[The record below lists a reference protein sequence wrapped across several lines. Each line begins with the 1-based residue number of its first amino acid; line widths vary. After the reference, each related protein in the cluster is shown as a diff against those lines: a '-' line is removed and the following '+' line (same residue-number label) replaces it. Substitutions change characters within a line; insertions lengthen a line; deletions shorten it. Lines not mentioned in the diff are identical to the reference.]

1 MLQSKHPILAVPM
14 NKVSDLNLALAC
26 HSAGVYPSL
35 CLHMYYKQRSLW
47 LTRFYEDLKTFQ
59 KATGSTELLISM
71 TGRDFSNPAV
81 LEILSEFDVLRIE
94 IVEDFDD
101 NLITT
106 KNKLAGKDLLLASK
120 EIGKSISFDS
130 DIIIVKGKEAA
141 GRISNDNETTR
152 EKFLYFKHRYPDKC
166 IIPSGG
172 IGSKNQIKEFLDLG
186 APIVGIGTVFA
197 ASVESPISIESKKKM
212 AASSLVD
219 LSRFKNSNQNAL
231 IFREI
236 ENDDANHS
244 LSLKIG
250 TLIPTNGHLFAGE
263 SIEYI
268 NGIRLVADIVED
280 LVE

>member
-14 NKVSDLNLALAC
+14 NKVSNLKLALAC
-26 HSAGVYPSL
+26 HSAGIYPSL
-35 CLHMYYKQRSLW
+35 CLHVYYKQRSLW

-59 KATGSTELLISM
+59 KITGSTELLISM
-71 TGRDFSNPAV
+71 TGQDFSSPNV

-94 IVEDFDD
+94 IIENFDD
-101 NLITT
+101 LIIT
-106 KNKLAGKDLLLASK
+106 KNKLAGKDLLLVSK
-120 EIGKSISFDS
+120 EIGRNISFDS

-152 EKFLYFKHRYPDKC
+152 EKFLYFKHKYPNKY

-172 IGSKNQIKEFLDLG
+172 IGSKEQIDEFLELG

-197 ASVESPISIESKKKM
+197 SSLESPISIESKKRM
-212 AASSLVD
+212 AESSLSD
-219 LSRFKNSNQNAL
+219 ISRFKNSNQNAL
-231 IFREI
+231 IFKEI

-250 TLIPTNGHLFAGE
+250 TLIPTSGHLFAGE
-263 SIEYI
+263 SISYI
-268 NGIRLVADIVED
+268 DTVRSVADIVKD
-280 LVE
+280 LVK